1 MEHIAAFY
9 FEGGENLLF
18 LVSCHVLLTSSY
30 QKLKH
35 QATPSIKHRYRGA
48 ANQNKVGIKRAEL

>member
-9 FEGGENLLF
+9 FEGENLLF
-18 LVSCHVLLTSSY
+18 LVSCYVSLMSSY

-35 QATPSIKHRYRGA
+35 QATPDIKHRYRGA
-48 ANQNKVGIKRAEL
+48 ANQNKVDIKRAEL